1 MGANFTVRKLWV
13 NVHVFLFQVCSNGL
27 ITFGQRIPYYTGK
40 PFPLSGSSDVV
51 PIVAPFM
58 SDVDLRHGGNVYSR
72 ISTDTALLDSVSFQG
87 AEPIQSLTMKP

>member
-1 MGANFTVRKLWV
+1 MPYFT
-13 NVHVFLFQVCSNGL
+13 S
-27 ITFGQRIPYYTGK
+27 K

-72 ISTDTALLDSVSFQG
+72 ISTDPTLLDSVSFQG
-87 AEPIQSLTMKP
+87 AKLKNYILPCTAQPGSTCNSNVCNIRLF